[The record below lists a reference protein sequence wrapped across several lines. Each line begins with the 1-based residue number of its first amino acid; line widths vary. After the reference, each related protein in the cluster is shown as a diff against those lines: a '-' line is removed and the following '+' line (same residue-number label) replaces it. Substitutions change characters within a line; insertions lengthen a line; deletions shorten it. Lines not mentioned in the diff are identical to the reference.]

1 MRWKEDVHK
10 VDSSSE
16 SNTIIDGVVIDGI
29 AMHAVF
35 CSAGRRLLIGG
46 SLLINALNCADKGT
60 DEHREDCGSRVAL
73 ADEPTALRPLA
84 PSGALRELGHVQP
97 ITWKPEESKK
107 PSTSREKRQLEG
119 EKSHYPGITSVS
131 GQPMRLMMQTERSRR
146 HLPAHKKKP
155 KRKSRVGSF
164 SLLSHKQP
172 TALQVTR
179 VRRQLQNNKRK
190 QKAGRTG
197 KFSAL
202 GNSGPTQ
209 AQRSKRNLH
218 SKKKNTK
225 KTVCS

>member
-1 MRWKEDVHK
+1 MEGSVL
-10 VDSSSE
+10 
-16 SNTIIDGVVIDGI
+16 
-29 AMHAVF
+29 M
-35 CSAGRRLLIGG
+35 CLLCLQG

-97 ITWKPEESKK
+97 VQRVKRQKDSDRKRNRYRPGAYSVNSITWKPEESKK

-202 GNSGPTQ
+202 GNSGPSQ
-209 AQRSKRNLH
+209 VPLVN
-218 SKKKNTK
+218 
-225 KTVCS
+225 